1 MGHHRHLTL
10 EQREMIMAFHVQG
23 KTITEIAKEIGKDK
37 STVSRELKRNRN
49 CKGRYI
55 ACTAHYK
62 YQERRRSCHRKLKLS
77 DEGLFTTVRS
87 LFVDLHWSPEQISE
101 RMRLEAGKA
110 VLSTNTIYRAI
121 YRHLFDLEPLSH
133 GNRGLV
139 RKLRHRGKTRHRKGT
154 VETRGKIRISHLIDE
169 RPASAEKRSRRG
181 HWEGDTVIGKV
192 GKACL
197 VTMVD
202 RKTRFLLC
210 RKAEAKDAAS
220 VGARIQEMFEGQPLL
235 SITPD
240 RGKEFSNHEELTKS
254 LGVEFYFPLPH
265 HPWDRG
271 TNENTNGLLRE
282 YFPKG
287 EDITDVGDEE
297 VSFIVDQLNR
307 RPRKCLGFRTP
318 YEVYYSK
325 TLHFI

>member
-10 EQREMIMAFHVQG
+10 EQREMIMAFRAQG
-23 KTITEIAKEIGKDK
+23 ETITEIARRIGKDK
-37 STVSRELKRNRN
+37 GTVSRELKRNLN
-49 CKGRYI
+49 GKGQYVACAAQCKYN
-55 ACTAHYK
+55 
-62 YQERRRSCHRKLKLS
+62 ERRRSCRRRLKLS
-77 DEGLFTTVRS
+77 EEGLFDKVRS
-87 LFVDLHWSPEQISE
+87 LFVDRHWSPEQISE
-101 RMRLEAGKA
+101 RMRLEAGTA
-110 VLSTNTIYRAI
+110 VISASTIYRAI
-121 YRHLFDLEPLSH
+121 YGHLFDLEPLSR
-133 GNRGLV
+133 GNRGLI
-139 RKLRHRGKTRHRKGT
+139 RKLRHKGKTRHRKGT

-169 RPASAEKRSRRG
+169 RPVSAQKRSRRG
-181 HWEGDTVIGKV
+181 HWEGDTVV
-192 GKACL
+192 GRRDKACL

-210 RKAEAKDAAS
+210 RKAEAKNSDA
-220 VGARIQEMFEGQPLL
+220 VGASIRDMFVGQPLL

-240 RGKEFSNHEELTKS
+240 RGKEFSNHAELTRD

-287 EDITDVGDEE
+287 KDMTDVGDEE
-297 VSFIVDQLNR
+297 VSFIVDQLNM

-325 TLHFI
+325 TLHLI

>member
-10 EQREMIMAFHVQG
+10 EQREMIMAFHAQG
-23 KTITEIAKEIGKDK
+23 KTVTEIAKEIGKDK

-49 CKGRYI
+49 CKGRYV
-55 ACTAHYK
+55 ACTAQYK
-62 YQERRRSCHRKLKLS
+62 YQERRRLCHRNLRLS
-77 DEGLFTTVRS
+77 DKDLFDKVRS
-87 LFVDLHWSPEQISE
+87 LFVDRHWSPEQIAE
-101 RMRLEAGKA
+101 RMRLEAGTA
-110 VLSTNTIYRAI
+110 VISTSTIYRAI

-133 GNRGLV
+133 GNRGLI

-154 VETRGKIRISHLIDE
+154 VETRGKIRVSRLIDE
-169 RPASAEKRSRRG
+169 RPVSAEKRSRRG
-181 HWEGDTVIGKV
+181 HWEGDTVAGAKD
-192 GKACL
+192 KACL

-210 RKAEAKDAAS
+210 RKAESKTSSA
-220 VGARIQEMFEGQPLL
+220 VGAKMRQMFEGQPLL
-235 SITPD
+235 SITLD
-240 RGKEFSNHEELTKS
+240 RGKEFSNHEELTRD

-287 EDITDVGDEE
+287 QDITNVGDEE

-318 YEVYYSK
+318 YEVHYSK
-325 TLHFI
+325 TLHLI